1 MKTEWKKPEPALVDR
16 FYAALPDHP
25 AAERKKMFGYPA
37 CFVNGNFFAGMHNDS
52 YVVRL
57 PGGLREKF
65 AALASAEVFDPMGTG
80 KGMKDW
86 WLIPAQVS
94 DSEAALTELLAGTF
108 DEVINLPPRS
118 QRPGAPA
125 REKLPSAGLA
135 LTRAKE
141 RVPARLGTAVD

>member
-108 DEVINLPPRS
+108 DEVINLPPKEPKTR
-118 QRPGAPA
+118 GASKGKA
-125 REKLPSAGLA
+125 SKRGVGSNAG
-135 LTRAKE
+135 
-141 RVPARLGTAVD
+141 